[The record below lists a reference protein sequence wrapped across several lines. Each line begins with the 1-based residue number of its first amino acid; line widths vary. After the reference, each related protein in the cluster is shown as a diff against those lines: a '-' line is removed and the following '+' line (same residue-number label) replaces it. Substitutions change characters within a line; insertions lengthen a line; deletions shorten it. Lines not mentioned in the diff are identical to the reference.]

1 MEKASRYYEPLP
13 RNLRHLMEERKLSQ
27 QAVADALGVKRQS
40 VAQYCDG
47 SAFPSLQRLCSLAD
61 LFGVTTDYLLG
72 RTECETTDIDIQAA
86 CARFGL
92 SEAAL
97 ARLET
102 TNDNSVVDGF
112 CVSNTYFNK
121 LIDFLISNMSW
132 MDVEEWYEAL
142 VAIQSHKRTNKI
154 SLFTSEKERILD
166 DNSMVIS
173 LEDAKALYAQLIAHH
188 VLNILMD
195 EKDPYCVLSR
205 LEKSIDKH
213 KKY

>member
-1 MEKASRYYEPLP
+1 MVKASRYSDPFP
-13 RNLRHLMEERKLSQ
+13 RNLRHLLEERKLSQ

-47 SAFPSLQRLCSLAD
+47 SAYPSLQRLCSLAD

-72 RTECETTDIDIQAA
+72 RTECKSPDVEVQAA
-86 CARFGL
+86 CERYGL
-92 SEAAL
+92 SETAL
-97 ARLET
+97 HKLET

-121 LIDFLISNMSW
+121 LINFLILNMSW
-132 MDVEEWYEAL
+132 MDVEGWYEAL
-142 VAIQSHKRTNKI
+142 VAIQSHGRTNKI

-173 LEDAKALYAQLIAHH
+173 LEDARALYAQMIAHH
-188 VLNILMD
+188 VLTILLD
-195 EKDPYCVLSR
+195 EKDR
-205 LEKSIDKH
+205 
-213 KKY
+213 